1 MSYIIGIDL
10 GTSTTEA
17 AIYRDG
23 KPELILN
30 FLQQPV
36 TPSAVGIDE
45 NGNWIVGERARAQYL
60 LYPEK
65 TAIEVKRG
73 IGTDHMF
80 PIGKQRFTAVELS
93 SRILEHVYT
102 YASDFLGEP
111 VDRAVI
117 SVPAYFNDIQRR
129 ETVMAGHAAG
139 FQVERIINEPTAA
152 ALSYGLLHM
161 DEESHILV
169 YDLGG
174 GTFDIT
180 LLEMFDGVL
189 EVKASSGDN
198 QLGGKDFDECLIDHF
213 CKEFRKQH
221 RIDPAT
227 DAGVIVRLKT
237 EAENCKKALSE
248 SNSYRVILPA
258 LMKKSNEP
266 IGLDI
271 TVTRDQFEDMTA
283 HLLERTHH
291 PIDTVLSDA
300 GLSPSEIDKVILVG
314 GSTRMPM
321 VAKDLEAY
329 LNVPVSTAVNP
340 DFAVAEGA
348 AVQAAII
355 SGEINPDEGLIMTD
369 VIPYTLG
376 VRVFDGMTSDR
387 MSVIIPRNVTIP
399 VTREE
404 MYYTS
409 SDYQTVARIEVFQGE
424 SDSVSS
430 NHFLGDFSISGIPPK
445 KAGKEQICVNF
456 SYDLNGILS
465 VTATIVSTGEQASIE
480 IDMTDNDEDI
490 MSEIDVETWK
500 EAPGASKYRSV
511 IRKAERLLKKMDPAS
526 DPMEYKMLSD
536 GLLVLK
542 KAIILENDSIADKCE
557 ETLTAAIRLLE
568 KS

>member
-30 FLQQPV
+30 FLSQPV
-36 TPSAVGIDE
+36 TPSVVGIDE

-73 IGTDHMF
+73 IGTNRLF
-80 PIGKQRFTAVELS
+80 QIGKQGFSAVDLS
-93 SRILEHVYT
+93 SKILEYVHT

-129 ETVMAGHAAG
+129 QTIMAGYAAG
-139 FQVERIINEPTAA
+139 MQVERIINEPTAA
-152 ALSYGLLHM
+152 ALSYGLQHM

-198 QLGGKDFDECLIDHF
+198 RLGGKDFDECLIKHF
-213 CKEFRKQH
+213 CEEFRKQH
-221 RIDPAT
+221 HIDPASDT
-227 DAGVIVRLKT
+227 HVMVRLKN

-248 SNSYRVILPA
+248 SDSYRVLLPA
-258 LMKKSNEP
+258 LMKKNNDP
-266 IGLDI
+266 LGLDI
-271 TVTRDQFEDMTA
+271 TVTRDQFEVLTA
-283 HLLERTHH
+283 HLLERTHA

-321 VAKDLEAY
+321 VARDLKAY
-329 LNVPVSTAVNP
+329 LNAPSATAKSGFTAV
-340 DFAVAEGA
+340 ETGA
-348 AVQAAII
+348 
-355 SGEINPDEGLIMTD
+355 L
-369 VIPYTLG
+369 
-376 VRVFDGMTSDR
+376 R
-387 MSVIIPRNVTIP
+387 
-399 VTREE
+399 
-404 MYYTS
+404 
-409 SDYQTVARIEVFQGE
+409 
-424 SDSVSS
+424 
-430 NHFLGDFSISGIPPK
+430 
-445 KAGKEQICVNF
+445 
-456 SYDLNGILS
+456 
-465 VTATIVSTGEQASIE
+465 
-480 IDMTDNDEDI
+480 
-490 MSEIDVETWK
+490 
-500 EAPGASKYRSV
+500 
-511 IRKAERLLKKMDPAS
+511 
-526 DPMEYKMLSD
+526 
-536 GLLVLK
+536 
-542 KAIILENDSIADKCE
+542 
-557 ETLTAAIRLLE
+557 
-568 KS
+568 